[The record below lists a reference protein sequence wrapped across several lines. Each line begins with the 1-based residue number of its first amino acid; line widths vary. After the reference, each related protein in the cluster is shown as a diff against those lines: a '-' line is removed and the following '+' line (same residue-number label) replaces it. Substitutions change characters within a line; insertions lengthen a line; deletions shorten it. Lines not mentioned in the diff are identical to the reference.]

1 MRRALVRKKA
11 LCYLA
16 VTLNAITMKKALFI
30 SLCALL
36 LAGAGCKKNVEPEP
50 QKVAVNGVSLKP
62 NTLSLK
68 VGKAEALS
76 AVVIPANADNK
87 TVSWSTS
94 DPSVATVANGLVTA
108 VKEGSATITVTTA
121 DGGKTATCAVTVSAI
136 YVPVTGITI
145 DQGAT
150 AEVEE
155 GNTITLTA
163 TVQPDNATDKTV
175 TWSSSN
181 DAIATVANGV
191 VTGVTPGEVVITAKA
206 GDKTAT
212 CVVKVKAAVVP
223 VSSVA
228 LDKTELTLTVGDP
241 DVKLVA
247 TVTPDNATDKTV
259 NWASDKAEVATV
271 DNQGS
276 VHAVAPGE
284 AIITVTTTDGGKTAT
299 CTVTVKAA
307 LPTDALSGEFSVS
320 GTKKVHFSQG
330 NLVATI
336 NASGTPTAWKF
347 AANQYD
353 YIGSATANTSI
364 GSTAGDIDLFGW
376 STAATKYGI
385 STSTTSLSDYS
396 GDFVDWGTAID
407 DKGTWRTLTTAEW
420 QYLFNG
426 RSNASSLYKNGVTV
440 CGKENCL
447 IIAPDNWDT
456 SAKPLNASYDAIA
469 WATAEAAGLVCLPAA
484 GRRRGSDVG
493 YVGDRGYYWSSTAF
507 DGNYAYYVVF
517 NSSDVCSDDCDY
529 RSRGF
534 SVRLITES
542 K

>member
-1 MRRALVRKKA
+1 
-11 LCYLA
+11 
-16 VTLNAITMKKALFI
+16 MKKALFI
-30 SLCALL
+30 SLCAML
-36 LAGAGCKKNVEPEP
+36 LAGTGCKKNVEPEP

>member
-1 MRRALVRKKA
+1 MRKKA
-11 LCYLA
+11 LCYLS

-30 SLCALL
+30 SLCVLL
-36 LAGAGCKKNVEPEP
+36 LAGTGCKKNVEPEP
-50 QKVAVNGVSLKP
+50 QKVAVTGVAVIPRSV
-62 NTLSLK
+62 TLK
-68 VGKAEALS
+68 VGETKEIIAT
-76 AVVIPANADNK
+76 ITPANADNQN
-87 TVSWSTS
+87 VSWSTS
-94 DPSVATVANGLVTA
+94 NSSVATVADGLITA
-108 VKEGSATITVTTA
+108 VGAGEATITVTTV
-121 DGGKTATCAVTVSAI
+121 DGGKTATCAVTVSTDI
-136 YVPVTGITI
+136 VPVTGITI

-175 TWSSSN
+175 TWASAHESV
-181 DAIATVANGV
+181 ATVVDGV
-191 VTGVTPGEVVITAKA
+191 VTGIAPGQAIISAKA

-385 STSTTSLSDYS
+385 STSTSLSDYS

-426 RSNASSLYKNGVTV
+426 RSNASSLYKNSVTV

-456 SAKPLNASYDAIA
+456 SAKPLNASYDATA

-484 GRRRGSDVG
+484 GSRSGSDVG
-493 YVGDRGYYWSSTAF
+493 DVGRFGTYWSSSAYGST
-507 DGNYAYYVVF
+507 YACYVSYSYVVYPDF
-517 NSSDVCSDDCDY
+517 NGY
-529 RSRGF
+529 RSYGL